1 MKKAVVSMKFKRGA
15 GNTPRR
21 IVTVAETAIVIVVRA
36 DGMTTLVPSST
47 GSLKNIKTMTR
58 M

>member
-1 MKKAVVSMKFKRGA
+1 MKKAEDSMKLMSGA
-15 GNTPRR
+15 GKIPSINV
-21 IVTVAETAIVIVVRA
+21 ISEVTAIVVVVNA

-58 M
+58 I